1 MGNEIAARTHRIIAV
16 EEAFASERWLA
27 HTKSLKIPAEE
38 LPEQDYLKFLDQV
51 AFVRDG
57 LIDWQ
62 ARLQIMNECGVDM
75 HVLSITIPA

>member
-1 MGNEIAARTHRIIAV
+1 
-16 EEAFASERWLA
+16 LA
-27 HTKSLKIPAEE
+27 HTKNLKISAEE
-38 LPEQDYLKFLDQV
+38 LPEQDYLKCLDQV

-75 HVLSITIPA
+75 HVLSITIPGVQLDYPSDAVPVDAAYDDGK

>member
-1 MGNEIAARTHRIIAV
+1 
-16 EEAFASERWLA
+16 
-27 HTKSLKIPAEE
+27 

-57 LIDWQ
+57 LVDWQ

-75 HVLSITIPA
+75 RVLSITIPGVQLDDAQSGNAMAKDLNDELASTIAAYLG